1 MAVMKREGWFA
12 RIAQNHRMITFDL
25 SNIYV
30 FFVNIKQYYTLTHK
44 FIDFYTACCLIV
56 FSKEYISAV
65 KATLDRMYR
74 EMLDLT

>member
-1 MAVMKREGWFA
+1 MCFC
-12 RIAQNHRMITFDL
+12 I
-25 SNIYV
+25 
-30 FFVNIKQYYTLTHK
+30 NIKQYYTLTHK
-44 FIDFYTACCLIV
+44 FIDFYTARCLIV